1 MKTSIR
7 MLVYI
12 MLGCLVAITIISAS
26 VLFKLRVSNGECISV
41 LLIMFETVNIL
52 SKEMPE
58 STIKTAIAGAIE
70 KCVDEGMFDVA
81 ASNANGQPVKGDRA
95 YDKLADMIFKSIQE
109 GEMYSDEYRR

>member
-1 MKTSIR
+1 M
-7 MLVYI
+7 VYI
-12 MLGCLVAITIISAS
+12 MLGCLVAITVISAS
-26 VLFKLRVSNGECISV
+26 VLFKLRVSNGECVSV

>member
-52 SKEMPE
+52 SKEIPE
-58 STIKTAIAGAIE
+58 SSVKTAIAGAIE
-70 KCVDEGMFDVA
+70 KCVNEGMFDVT
-81 ASNANGQPVKGDRA
+81 ASNTDGEPVKGEKA

>member
-52 SKEMPE
+52 SKEIPE
-58 STIKTAIAGAIE
+58 SSVKTAIAGAIE
-70 KCVDEGMFDVA
+70 KCVNEGMFDVA
-81 ASNANGQPVKGDRA
+81 ASNTDGEPVKGEKA
-95 YDKLADMIFKSIQE
+95 YDRLADMIFKSIQE

>member
-1 MKTSIR
+1 

-52 SKEMPE
+52 SKEIPE
-58 STIKTAIAGAIE
+58 PSVKTAIAGAIE
-70 KCVDEGMFDVA
+70 KCVNEGMFDVA
-81 ASNANGQPVKGDRA
+81 TSNTDGEPVKGKKA